1 MEVLMEKNRWVKRGA
16 LIITLFFLI
25 GYVLEADCFARVGG
39 GGSFGSRGSRS
50 YSSPSRPSPGPSQ
63 SYGTPTSPTPP
74 AQQPFQ
80 QPGGGGFFRG
90 MLGGIAG
97 GFLGSMLFRS
107 LGWGSFGDGMG
118 GGIGFF
124 EIALLALVLFL
135 LYRFI
140 RRRREAAMTDAYY
153 QDTGTAGSTYQQSYT
168 PAYGPEPTYG
178 ATAPS
183 EPAMEQ
189 GLRYI
194 KQMDPYFDEQKF
206 RDLCMDC
213 FFKIQSA
220 WTGRDVTS
228 ARNLLTAEMYRTIQ
242 GDVDKLRSEKK
253 VNRLENIAV
262 RSVEITEAW
271 QEQGQDYITVLFYAN
286 LLDYVI
292 DETSGQV
299 VSGSKTDPVKFEEY
313 WTFTRN
319 VGSNP
324 WQLSAINQ
332 AN

>member
-1 MEVLMEKNRWVKRGA
+1 MEKNRWVKLAA
-16 LIITLFFLI
+16 LIITFFFLV
-25 GYVLEADCFARVGG
+25 GYVLEADSLARVGG
-39 GGSFGSRGSRS
+39 GGFSGSRGSRS
-50 YSSPSRPSPGPSQ
+50 FSSPSRPSPSPSQ
-63 SYGTPTSPTPP
+63 SYGSQTSPTPP
-74 AQQPFQ
+74 AQQPSQ
-80 QPGGGGFFRG
+80 QPGGGFFRG

-97 GFLGSMLFRS
+97 GFLGSMLFRG
-107 LGWGSFGDGMG
+107 LGFGDGMG
-118 GGIGFF
+118 GGIGFL

-140 RRRREAAMTDAYY
+140 KRRREAAMSGAYY
-153 QDTGTAGSTYQQSYT
+153 QGTEASGPTHQQSYE
-168 PAYGPEPTYG
+168 PNPNYG
-178 ATAPS
+178 TAPS
-183 EPAMEQ
+183 ETDLEQ

-194 KQMDPYFDEQKF
+194 RQMDPYFDEQKF
-206 RDLCMDC
+206 RDLCMDY
-213 FFKIQSA
+213 FFKIQGA

-228 ARNLLTAEMYRTIQ
+228 VRNLLSTEMYRTIQ
-242 GDVDKLRSEKK
+242 TDADKLRSEKK

-292 DETSGQV
+292 DETNGQV

-313 WTFTRN
+313 WTFTRS